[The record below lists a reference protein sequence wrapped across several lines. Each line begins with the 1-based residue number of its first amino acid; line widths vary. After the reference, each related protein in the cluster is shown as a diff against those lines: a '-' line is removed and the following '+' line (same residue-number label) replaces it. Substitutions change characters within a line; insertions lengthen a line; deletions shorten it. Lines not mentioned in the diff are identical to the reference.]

1 MLLFQPVS
9 ARSLLS
15 WIISF
20 LRPHGTAIFARNTRK
35 AVPFSAPHPP
45 KCRFFWGVHEHPK
58 HIPVLRSRFAFFFSF
73 RSLRA
78 PLASRPLA
86 PESVSERELQEMRK
100 TRHPRCRA
108 SAPDDRKERQR
119 EYVCACV
126 RAYIRVCVC
135 VCSAGRGVFKR
146 GAMEFTRR
154 RGVMCMCERA
164 CHGQTAHR
172 AHQSSCM
179 TTDSLTHS

>member
-1 MLLFQPVS
+1 M
-9 ARSLLS
+9 
-15 WIISF
+15 
-20 LRPHGTAIFARNTRK
+20 
-35 AVPFSAPHPP
+35 PFIAPPP
-45 KCRFFWGVHEHPK
+45 PQMKVFWGVHEHPK

-108 SAPDDRKERQR
+108 SAPDERKERQR
-119 EYVCACV
+119 ESVCACV

-135 VCSAGRGVFKR
+135 VCAQLEEVFLKEGRWNSPAGV
-146 GAMEFTRR
+146 E
-154 RGVMCMCERA
+154 
-164 CHGQTAHR
+164 
-172 AHQSSCM
+172 
-179 TTDSLTHS
+179 

>member
-1 MLLFQPVS
+1 MRVTLGKQCLLLP
-9 ARSLLS
+9 
-15 WIISF
+15 
-20 LRPHGTAIFARNTRK
+20 
-35 AVPFSAPHPP
+35 PHPP
-45 KCRFFWGVHEHPK
+45 KLRFFGGFTSTPNTSQCSA
-58 HIPVLRSRFAFFFSF
+58 PVSLFFSSF

-108 SAPDDRKERQR
+108 SAPDERKERQR
-119 EYVCACV
+119 ESVCACV